1 MTRLLAFRWMFA
13 LMAATLWTVM
23 YAAFALGQPA
33 GTPRVHQ
40 RTPAPSE
47 PTLVLE
53 PVIAPPVGTEGTFI
67 ITERLYQ
74 GLSDRTGFF
83 MLVPE
88 DEFGDVHE
96 DVTLAVRAR
105 YTMLP
110 PDPETGAPRVLVE
123 ALPVDAVTGLALQ
136 EGSWQTTWVL
146 VDGEAKRQDGSAIP
160 DEYGDL
166 VRPDWL
172 VEWSLSPGD
181 QLPQRPLV
189 PGDTWR
195 AVPDLDL
202 DDFPFGELKEDVPLT
217 GRFVGW
223 VDVPGAPDPAAH
235 LMETMRSVSTV
246 RQELAEGIPADVTF
260 TVDMS
265 TRFWLLRDDFPH
277 EGKQQID
284 GAMLMEVNEQSGAPA
299 GIEGTMELVFVIE
312 RSIRRDGEGGPLPEP
327 VGHGSLDDWV
337 VWPGE
342 PVRGVLGPG
351 SERFDDGTYVDYY
364 LFHGTEGERVTVRL
378 QSDDFDAYLILLSD
392 DDEVLAQDDDS
403 GGGGDALLRHT
414 LPYTGAYWVAVN
426 TLFAGETGAYT
437 LTVESDEG
445 AGPDVDRALELISR
459 LRHPHLMSDKELR
472 ETEDVLYQLL
482 ELTSHY
488 RRERI
493 RNSR

>member
-1 MTRLLAFRWMFA
+1 MTRLSAFRWMFA

-23 YAAFALGQPA
+23 YPALALGQPA

-40 RTPAPSE
+40 RPPAPSE
-47 PTLVLE
+47 TALVLD
-53 PVIAPPVGTEGTFI
+53 PVIAPPVGTEGAFI
-67 ITERLYQ
+67 ITERSYQ
-74 GLSDRTGFF
+74 GLGHRTGFF
-83 MLVPE
+83 TLVPE
-88 DEFGDVHE
+88 EEFGDVRE

-123 ALPVDAVTGLALQ
+123 AVPVDAGAGRVLQ

-146 VDGEAKRQDGSAIP
+146 VDGEAKRQDGSSIP

-172 VEWSLSPGD
+172 VDWSLSPRD
-181 QLPQRPLV
+181 QLPQRPLT

-223 VDVPGAPDPAAH
+223 VDVPGAAGPAAH

-299 GIEGTMELVFVIE
+299 GIEGTLELVFVLE

-327 VGHGSLDDWV
+327 VVRGSANRRV
-337 VWPGE
+337 IRPGE
-342 PVRGVLGPG
+342 PATGILGPG
-351 SERFDDGTYVDYY
+351 SERFEDGTYVDYY
-364 LFHGTEGERVTVRL
+364 VLHGAEGERVTIRL
-378 QSDDFDAYLILLSD
+378 QSDDFDAYLFLLSAD
-392 DDEVLAQDDDS
+392 NEVLAQDDDS
-403 GGGGDALLRHT
+403 GGGGNALLRHT
-414 LPYTGAYWVAVN
+414 LPYTGAYRVAVN
-426 TLFAGETGAYT
+426 TLFAGESGSYT
-437 LTVESDEG
+437 LTVESGEG
-445 AGPDVDRALELISR
+445 TGPDVDRALQIIGR
-459 LRHPHLMSDKELR
+459 LRHPHLMSDEELR

-493 RNSR
+493 RNTR